1 MTYGFA
7 PPALE
12 AVRAWL
18 AGAIEAEGH
27 CPVPGLTHGR

>member
-12 AVRAWL
+12 AVNAWL
-18 AGAIEAEGH
+18 GGRIEAEGA
-27 CPVPGLTHGR
+27 CPVPGF